1 MKKFC
6 TNCGHENDQE
16 NQVCVECGQSFS
28 SEKPEGTRPGEA
40 ARAPKPRKEKKPLSM
55 KAKIIGAA
63 SLLLI
68 ASLVG
73 IYSWGTNAASADTA
87 VTTFFEALQNEDAE
101 ALAKKASL
109 SNGEAMTVKQAEVFI
124 AEYQGLTPAQLDGVA
139 SVEQNGKVMG
149 IFNAHRVII
158 PVQELAFYFPH
169 EGLSLS
175 LNGEVVEG
183 DQDSTGDYVF
193 SGITPGVHQ
202 AEFAYKGEFVEFT
215 HPFDLPVPLSP
226 ASSQP
231 IAIREDL
238 PVSSVI
244 FTLNTFMADA
254 PDANKVMIGEQEI
267 PVNDT
272 QQTDEIGP
280 LLLDGSTSAYAQ
292 VEFPWGTE
300 TSEPVNI
307 TSNYHSIELVGMD
320 EKHQQALTDQLMVF
334 AEEYVEAH
342 AKRDAAV
349 FTSVST
355 EQLDRFKQDIDW
367 MTTMGDHFMGAL
379 TQVGVDEESIAIMG
393 DGKTVTLNAE
403 FSIDG
408 VYYYQSETP
417 SAEEF
422 QKEVSLNFVYD
433 QAEEKWMVNTYN
445 EDVWMLD
452 VVPTATFEGSGTVHE
467 SDSSAAEEEE
477 TEKEDESEEETEEAT
492 EEEVAAAETEGAV
505 TEEQLEQ
512 FIADFRA
519 AYETALNEKDFSRID
534 AFLKA
539 DSIARQELVDFIA
552 DTGSEAYVYEF
563 LVDEAVGVE
572 ILEDKAFVETN
583 EEFDFTNHLD
593 EVTNYKRNKK
603 YEVHGVESGELK
615 IAGIDIMDTTRE

>member
-6 TNCGHENDQE
+6 TNCGQENDQE

-28 SEKPEGTRPGEA
+28 GKPQESSPSEA
-40 ARAPKPRKEKKPLSM
+40 ARAPNPRKEKQPLSM
-55 KAKIIGAA
+55 KTKIIGVA

-87 VTTFFEALQNEDAE
+87 VSTFFEALQNEDAE

-149 IFNAHRVII
+149 IFNAHRVIV

-169 EGLSLS
+169 EGLSLR
-175 LNGEVVEG
+175 LNGEVTEG
-183 DQDSTGDYVF
+183 SQNSTGDYVF
-193 SGITPGVHQ
+193 SGITPGNHQ

-215 HPFDLPVPLSP
+215 HPFDLLVPLSP
-226 ASSQP
+226 TYSQP

-244 FTLNTFMADA
+244 FTLNTFMTDA
-254 PDANKVMIGEQEI
+254 PDAHKVMIGEQEI
-267 PVNDT
+267 PVNDS
-272 QQTDEIGP
+272 QQTEEIGP

-307 TSNYHSIELVGMD
+307 TSNYHSIEFVGMD

-349 FTSVST
+349 FTSVSS

-379 TQVGVDEESIAIMG
+379 TEVGVDEESIAIMG
-393 DGKTVTLNAE
+393 DGKTVTLDAE
-403 FSIDG
+403 MLIDG
-408 VYYYQSETP
+408 DNYYKSETP
-417 SAEEF
+417 NAEEIK
-422 QKEVSLNFVYD
+422 KEVSLNFVYD
-433 QAEEKWMVNTYN
+433 EAEEKWMVSTYN
-445 EDVWMLD
+445 EGGWMFD
-452 VVPTATFEGSGTVHE
+452 AVPTATFEGSGTVHE
-467 SDSSAAEEEE
+467 SESSAAEEEA
-477 TEKEDESEEETEEAT
+477 EKEDESESEESEEAP
-492 EEEVAAAETEGAV
+492 EEEVAAAETAGSV

-552 DTGSEAYVYEF
+552 DTGSEDYLYEF

-593 EVTNYKRNKK
+593 EVINYKRNKK
-603 YEVHGVESGELK
+603 YEVHGVESGDLK

>member
-1 MKKFC
+1 M
-6 TNCGHENDQE
+6 
-16 NQVCVECGQSFS
+16 ECGQSFS
-28 SEKPEGTRPGEA
+28 GKPQESAPSEA
-40 ARAPKPRKEKKPLSM
+40 ARAPKPRKEKQPLSL
-55 KAKIIGAA
+55 KTKIIGVA

-68 ASLVG
+68 ASLIG

-87 VTTFFEALQNEDAE
+87 VSTFFEALQNEDAE

-139 SVEQNGKVMG
+139 SIEQNGKVMG

-175 LNGEVVEG
+175 LNGDAAEG
-183 DQDSTGDYVF
+183 TQDSTGDYVF
-193 SGITPGVHQ
+193 SGITPGAHQ

-215 HPFDLPVPLSP
+215 HPFDLSVPLSP
-226 ASSQP
+226 EYSQP
-231 IAIREDL
+231 IAIRENL

-244 FTLNTFMADA
+244 FTLNTFLADA
-254 PDANKVMIGEQEI
+254 PDAHKVMIGEQEI

-292 VEFPWGTE
+292 VDFPWGTE

-307 TSNYHSIELVGMD
+307 TTNYHSIDFVGMD
-320 EKHQQALTDQLMVF
+320 EEHQQALTDQVMVF
-334 AEEYVEAH
+334 AEEYVEAY
-342 AKRDAAV
+342 AKRDAAI
-349 FTSVST
+349 FTSVSS
-355 EQLDRFKQDIDW
+355 EQLERFQQDIDW
-367 MTTMGDHFMGAL
+367 MDTMGDYFMGAL
-379 TQVGVDEESIAIMG
+379 TQVGVDKESIAIKR
-393 DGKTVTLNAE
+393 DGKAVTLNAE

-408 VYYYQSETP
+408 VYYYQTEKP

-422 QKEVSLNFVYD
+422 KKEVSLEFVYD
-433 QAEEKWMVNTYN
+433 QAEEKWMVSTYN

-452 VVPTATFEGSGTVHE
+452 VVPTDTFEGSGTVHQ
-467 SDSSAAEEEE
+467 SDSSAAEEE
-477 TEKEDESEEETEEAT
+477 TEKEEESKEEETEEAT

-519 AYETALNEKDFSRID
+519 AYETALNEKDFLRID

-552 DTGSEAYVYEF
+552 DTGSEDYLYEF
-563 LVDEAVGVE
+563 LVDEVVGVE

-603 YEVHGVESGELK
+603 YEVHGVESGDLK